1 MEKINDSEPSMED
14 RIRDYKKV
22 CSDLKRQEDFS
33 QDNPYFIVRT
43 DGNIV
48 AEALTFAD
56 AEKMAKK
63 YLCKNDFADI
73 FAVLEGKVTCEYTYD
88 KGKDLIDPM
97 PSIFGR

>member
-1 MEKINDSEPSMED
+1 MEKINETEPSIEE

-22 CSDLKRQEDFS
+22 CSDLKRQENFTK
-33 QDNPYFIVRT
+33 DNPYFIVRT
-43 DGNIV
+43 DGTIV
-48 AEALTFAD
+48 ADTLTFSD
-56 AEKMAKK
+56 AVIMVKR

-73 FAVLEGKVTCEYTYD
+73 FAVLEGKVACEYTYD

>member
-1 MEKINDSEPSMED
+1 MDKINDTETSMED

-22 CSDLKRQEDFS
+22 CSDLKRQEDFL

-43 DGNIV
+43 DGTIV
-48 AEALTFAD
+48 AETLTFSD
-56 AEKMAKK
+56 AVKMAKR

-73 FAVLEGKVTCEYTYD
+73 FAVLEGKVVCEYTYD
-88 KGKDLIDPM
+88 KGKNSIDPM

>member
-1 MEKINDSEPSMED
+1 MEKINDSEPSIDD
-14 RIRDYKKV
+14 RIRDYSKV
-22 CSDLKRQEDFS
+22 CSNLKRQEDFS

-48 AEALTFAD
+48 AETLTFSD
-56 AEKMAKK
+56 AVKMAKR

-73 FAVLEGKVTCEYTYD
+73 FAVLEGKVVCEYTYD
-88 KGKDLIDPM
+88 KEKDLIDPM

>member
-1 MEKINDSEPSMED
+1 MDKINDTEPSMED

-22 CSDLKRQEDFS
+22 CSDLKLQENFTK
-33 QDNPYFIVRT
+33 DNPYFLVRT
-43 DGNIV
+43 DGTIV
-48 AEALTFAD
+48 AETLTFSD
-56 AEKMAKK
+56 AVKMAKR

-73 FAVLEGKVTCEYTYD
+73 FAVLEGKVVCEYTYD